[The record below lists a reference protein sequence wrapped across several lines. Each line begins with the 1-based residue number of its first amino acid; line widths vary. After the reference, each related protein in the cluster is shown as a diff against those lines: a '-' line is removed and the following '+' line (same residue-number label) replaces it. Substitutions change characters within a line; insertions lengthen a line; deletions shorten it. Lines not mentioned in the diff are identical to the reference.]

1 MYTQSSVLINMF
13 TKDYSKIDP
22 KTIKKRLID
31 LGLTQSD
38 LARELGVGRSSISL
52 AISGKLKSKRIVDYF
67 YEKGLLAVEFN
78 KDDL

>member
-1 MYTQSSVLINMF
+1 MF